1 MAKLLFRLR
10 GVPDDEASEV
20 RELLEANGIEYYE
33 TMAGNWGISMPGLWL
48 RDESELLR
56 ARALLD
62 DYQEQRARQA
72 RADWEEDLRTGRQP
86 GQWQMICQ
94 QPLKAALY
102 LAAAS
107 VILFISIAVFF
118 SF

>member
-20 RELLEANGIEYYE
+20 RELLETNGIDYYE
-33 TMAGNWGISMPGLWL
+33 TTPGNWGISMPGLWL
-48 RDESELLR
+48 RDESELPR

-72 RADWEEDLRTGRQP
+72 RASWEEDQRAGRQP
-86 GQWQMICQ
+86 TQWQLISQ
-94 QPLKAALY
+94 QPLKAALC
-102 LAAAS
+102 LAAVS
-107 VILFISIAVFF
+107 VILFVSISVFF